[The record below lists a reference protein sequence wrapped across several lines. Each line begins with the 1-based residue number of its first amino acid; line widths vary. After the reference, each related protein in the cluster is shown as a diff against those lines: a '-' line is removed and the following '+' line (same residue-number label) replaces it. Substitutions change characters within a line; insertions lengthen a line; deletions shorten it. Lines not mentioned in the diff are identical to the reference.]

1 MRVSV
6 IGCGNIAQVHLE
18 ILNSMEGIEI
28 SSVTD
33 IVEEKA
39 DKVLI
44 GAFGAYRAQ
53 GGYIFL
59 AA

>member
-28 SSVTD
+28 SSVAD
-33 IVEEKA
+33 IVEEKETRLPKNTVA
-39 DKVLI
+39 RHTMI
-44 GAFGAYRAQ
+44 
-53 GGYIFL
+53 I
-59 AA
+59 

>member
-1 MRVSV
+1 MRFSV

-28 SSVTD
+28 SSVAD

-39 DKVLI
+39 DK
-44 GAFGAYRAQ
+44 
-53 GGYIFL
+53 
-59 AA
+59 AAE

>member
-28 SSVTD
+28 SSVAD

-39 DKVLI
+39 DK
-44 GAFGAYRAQ
+44 
-53 GGYIFL
+53 
-59 AA
+59 AAEKKSSKANYDKIKIKH